1 MKYQKSFF
9 GLLLVGLIFFVL
21 TGCQPKTELISVD
34 LSAESSTIAEVST
47 IDKQPDT
54 NSTIK
59 PTQDNNTIKSTSTN
73 TEVITAEI
81 PTKLILPV
89 LFAQQAPFS
98 NWNEVYQEACEEAS
112 MIMADRYFKNL
123 PLNETI
129 MKAEIDKLFD
139 WQKTNNYKVDLTA
152 NETAKILGDY
162 FDLSAEVSHQVSV
175 ERIKLELFKGNLVIV
190 PVAGRELKNPN
201 FKQPGPIYHMLVIK
215 GYDGDNFITN
225 EPGTRKGDGFKYPYQ
240 RLLEAVHDW
249 DHQLAEGGMTDEEM
263 ARGERVMVIVK
274 KI

>member
-34 LSAESSTIAEVST
+34 LSAESSTIADAST

-54 NSTIK
+54 DLTIK

-98 NWNEVYQEACEEAS
+98 NWNEAYQEACEEAS

-152 NETAKILGDY
+152 NETVKILGDY
-162 FDLSAEVSHQVSV
+162 FDLPAEVSRQVSI

-263 ARGERVMVIVK
+263 SRGERVMVIVK

>member
-9 GLLLVGLIFFVL
+9 GLLLVGLMSFVL

-34 LSAESSTIAEVST
+34 LSAESSTIADVSK
-47 IDKQPDT
+47 IDKQADT
-54 NSTIK
+54 DSTIK

-98 NWNEVYQEACEEAS
+98 NWNEAYQEACEEAS

-152 NETAKILGDY
+152 NETVKILGDY
-162 FDLSAEVSHQVSV
+162 FDLPAEVSRQVSID
-175 ERIKLELFKGNLVIV
+175 RIKLELFKGNLVIV

-263 ARGERVMVIVK
+263 SRGERVMVIVK